1 MPLPLLRPAAGAVC
15 TTFAAISL
23 WLWVRSYCCC
33 WLSLFHWNYHAGNA
47 VHFPCSW
54 QCQQLE
60 CCRRYPP
67 RSLTTDKL
75 VQFQCFLHKCASF
88 ACPGASRAAVV
99 LTRSLVRLFARSLV
113 RSLARLFMLLCECTL
128 YRGAFTK
135 SISSVCVRA
144 LVYMFAYICMRA
156 SLLVLLPAA
165 CFLSAGQ
172 FICDFSMADWGTRR
186 SCNRVERK
194 TIRKEF
200 DVNFWSRSCSSAR
213 NSKVSKQTT
222 NNIHSNNI
230 AI

>member
-15 TTFAAISL
+15 TTFTAISL

-33 WLSLFHWNYHAGNA
+33 WLSLFHWNYHAGNT

-99 LTRSLVRLFARSLV
+99 LARSFV
-113 RSLARLFMLLCECTL
+113 RSFASSFAHSARSCCCMSVPCTGVHLLKVSLRT
-128 YRGAFTK
+128 
-135 SISSVCVRA
+135 
-144 LVYMFAYICMRA
+144 LVYVFADICVRA

-213 NSKVSKQTT
+213 NSKLSKQTT
-222 NNIHSNNI
+222 NNI